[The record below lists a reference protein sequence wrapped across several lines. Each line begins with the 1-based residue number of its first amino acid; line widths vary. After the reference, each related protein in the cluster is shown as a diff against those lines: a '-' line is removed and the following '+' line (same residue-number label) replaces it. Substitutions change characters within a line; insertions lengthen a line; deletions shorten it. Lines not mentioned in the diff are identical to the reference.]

1 MRQGKNFSGNLGK
14 IDSNLQRDFT
24 SKHAMHANCEENV
37 RYAGEFH
44 VDKKGDKYILVVDN
58 NSGTYSP
65 ARDDLPTIAAL
76 FEKNFPGL
84 EV

>member
-1 MRQGKNFSGNLGK
+1 
-14 IDSNLQRDFT
+14 
-24 SKHAMHANCEENV
+24 MHANCEENV

-44 VDKKGDKYILVVDN
+44 IQKKDDGRYCLVVDN

-65 ARDDLPTIAAL
+65 DKNDLPTLAAL

-84 EV
+84 DVLVAIISSDM